1 MFSGYIV
8 SLLIVY
14 LFSLSSYT
22 FDIRIIHLKTNVMKN
37 TYDIIKE
44 VETAFNNLLNDAIKR
59 GIIQIEELKNL
70 IITPSSTYK
79 LLHVFTSLNTN
90 NYQRLNIQQAPIG
103 SINISNCK
111 NSIERDALV
120 QHISEKYVPNHL
132 YIKH

>member
-1 MFSGYIV
+1 
-8 SLLIVY
+8 
-14 LFSLSSYT
+14 
-22 FDIRIIHLKTNVMKN
+22 MKN